1 MTMTQSGML
10 IPNAQRHEKL
20 VVSQPPSSGP
30 SAAVPPMVAPQTP
43 KAMPRSRPRNVALSR
58 DSEVGS
64 IMAPPMPCR
73 ARAPISVPP
82 LWATAASTLE
92 ARRPPPRS

>member
-1 MTMTQSGML
+1 
-10 IPNAQRHEKL
+10 
-20 VVSQPPSSGP
+20 
-30 SAAVPPMVAPQTP
+30 MVAPQTP

-64 IMAPPMPCR
+64 IIAPPMPWS

-82 LWATAASTLE
+82 LWATAASTLDTPKI
-92 ARRPPPRS
+92 AAPIVNSRRRPKLSASRPNTSSSAAKTSV